1 MYRVYMYYN
10 IKNLF
15 SEALNKY

>member
-1 MYRVYMYYN
+1 MCRVYMYYN

-15 SEALNKY
+15 SGALNKY